1 MDKTILYDQTQHD
14 HKLFNITDD
23 FKIINSK
30 FLSLEEYFP
39 SGCLEDLSVQP
50 LNYAPPNDETRN
62 SITKVSNTSGNPN
75 FSHDQEIQN
84 YPSDVIKMESREVFE
99 GGFSFFKKDEGDRE
113 MIKTSSTY
121 NSPASYRPRST
132 TKSVSIDFDEISKH
146 FDVPITKAA
155 KRMNVGLTALKK
167 RCRELNINRWPHRK
181 IQSLKSLID
190 NLKEM
195 GYCDPRD
202 IEMLEED
209 IRRMEKFPD
218 IELNHRTKKLRQACF
233 KANFKKRR
241 ASSLSCSLPTSV
253 FSTSL
258 MD

>member
-1 MDKTILYDQTQHD
+1 MDNTILYDQTQHD
-14 HKLFNITDD
+14 HKLLNITDD
-23 FKIINSK
+23 FTIMNYK

-39 SGCLEDLSVQP
+39 SGCPEDLSVHSVRP
-50 LNYAPPNDETRN
+50 LDYALPKDETSN
-62 SITKVSNTSGNPN
+62 SSITKVSTDTSANPN
-75 FSHDQEIQN
+75 FPHDQN
-84 YPSDVIKMESREVFE
+84 YPSDVTKMESREIFE
-99 GGFSFFKKDEGDRE
+99 GGFSFFKKDEGHKK
-113 MIKTSSTY
+113 MIKTSITY
-121 NSPASYRPRST
+121 NPSASYRQRS

-146 FDVPITKAA
+146 FDVPITKAGQ
-155 KRMNVGLTALKK
+155 RMNVGLTALKK

-218 IELNHRTKKLRQACF
+218 IELNHRT
-233 KANFKKRR
+233 
-241 ASSLSCSLPTSV
+241 
-253 FSTSL
+253 
-258 MD
+258 